1 MRTLTLLLFLTV
13 IFCKESS
20 SQEAKVNN
28 EPSETS
34 IAAIKTALNFI
45 NNYVDYC
52 NDLNSEITLKDWIN
66 EQSQVTENFKK
77 ELKRTIAKADQQEP
91 LLGIGVDPIFDAQDY
106 PENGFEIDTFNKES
120 DLVRVQGKEWNDF
133 KLNIKMTLKNGQ
145 WFVNG
150 IGMINM
156 SENERFER

>member
-1 MRTLTLLLFLTV
+1 LTV
-13 IFCKESS
+13 IFCEESS
-20 SQEAKVNN
+20 SQEAKVDN
-28 EPSETS
+28 EPRETS
-34 IAAIKTALNFI
+34 TAAIKTALSFI
-45 NNYVDYC
+45 NKYVDYC
-52 NDLNSEITLKDWIN
+52 NDLNPEITLKDWID
-66 EQSQVTENFKK
+66 EQSQVTEQFKK

-91 LLGIGVDPIFDAQDY
+91 QLGIGADPIFDAQDY
-106 PENGFEIDTFNKES
+106 PENGFEVDTSHKES
-120 DLVRVQGKEWNDF
+120 DLIRVQGKEWKDF